1 MASPLNDN
9 QRKWHKAA
17 SLFREP
23 IAPSL
28 TPTVLQWEPASIDLL
43 SILVGVFGTQ
53 GVFLAASG
61 TSTAEISYCRM
72 TDADRDV
79 DLFIKIVPKR
89 FASGL
94 QRSGGISDY
103 VHDCGLWTP
112 ACRPGFPKVCFDGRM
127 IFAYPFVDGSYLN
140 NSIGDLQML
149 GSALAKLHTTLV
161 NFPEAHRIARAQRG
175 MRTRMRRRARAL
187 LVDKCWATGE
197 LSPVR
202 THLLQWLENDPLL
215 DKSEC
220 QIIHNDLNA
229 GNVLQD
235 TKGNVWFLDFEEARW
250 SYLPPYFDIAKVIER
265 FILVN
270 EHCDVQTKIIAS
282 QRLLDAYNV
291 VRGDNYG
298 MGGGI
303 PVALG
308 WLLGFSW
315 LRMSRLL
322 FDREAIQHPE
332 VRKFLRLAELLD
344 ENESWLAAL

>member
-1 MASPLNDN
+1 MSSSLNDKKG
-9 QRKWHKAA
+9 KWHKAD

-28 TPTVLQWEPASIDLL
+28 SPTALQWGPASNDLL
-43 SILVGVFGTQ
+43 SVLVDVFGTQ
-53 GVFLAASG
+53 GVFLVASG
-61 TSTAEISYCRM
+61 TSKAEISYCRM

-112 ACRPGFPKVCFDGRM
+112 ACRPGFPKVCIDGRM

-140 NSIGDLQML
+140 NTIGDLQML
-149 GSALAKLHTTLV
+149 GGALAKLHTTLV
-161 NFPEAHRIARAQRG
+161 SFPEAHKIARSQRG
-175 MRTRMRRRARAL
+175 MRTRMRRKARAL
-187 LVDKCWATGE
+187 LIDKCWATGE

-202 THLLQWLENDPLL
+202 THLLQWLEIDALL
-215 DKSEC
+215 DKHKR
-220 QIIHNDLNA
+220 QVIHNDLNA

-235 TKGNVWFLDFEEARW
+235 TNGNVWFLDFEEARW
-250 SYLPPYFDIAKVIER
+250 SYLPTHFDIAKVIER

-270 EHCDVQTKIIAS
+270 EDWDVQAKITAT

-291 VRGDNYG
+291 VGGDNGG
-298 MGGGI
+298 MEGNI

-315 LRMSRLL
+315 LRMSGLL
-322 FDREAIQHPE
+322 FDHEAIQHPE
-332 VRKFLRLAELLD
+332 VRKFFRISELLH
-344 ENESWLAAL
+344 EHRSWLATL

>member
-9 QRKWHKAA
+9 QRTWHKSV

-28 TPTVLQWEPASIDLL
+28 SPTALQWEPASIDLL
-43 SILVGVFGTQ
+43 SVLVGVFGPQ
-53 GVFLAASG
+53 GVFLVASG
-61 TSTAEISYCRM
+61 TSTVDISYCRM
-72 TDADRDV
+72 TDADRNV
-79 DLFIKIVPKR
+79 DLFIKIIPKR
-89 FASGL
+89 LASGL
-94 QRSGGISDY
+94 RRSGGISDY
-103 VHDCGLWTP
+103 VYDRGLLTP
-112 ACRPGFPKVCFDGRM
+112 ACRPGFPQVCIDGRM

-149 GSALAKLHTTLV
+149 GGALARLHTTLV
-161 NFPEAHRIARAQRG
+161 SFPDAHKVARSQRG
-175 MRTRMRRRARAL
+175 MRTRMRRKAKEL
-187 LVDKCWATGE
+187 LVDKCWASGE
-197 LSPVR
+197 LSPLR
-202 THLLQWLENDPLL
+202 THLLQWLEIDALL
-215 DKSEC
+215 NKSEC
-220 QIIHNDLNA
+220 QVIHNDLNA

-235 TKGNVWFLDFEEARW
+235 TKGNVWFLDFEEAIW

-270 EHCDVQTKIIAS
+270 EDWDIQTKITAS
-282 QRLLDAYNV
+282 QRLLDTYRV

-298 MGGGI
+298 MGCSI

-315 LRMSRLL
+315 LRMSDLL
-322 FDREAIQHPE
+322 FDHQAIQHPE

-344 ENESWLAAL
+344 ENELWLAAL